1 MSVGNGRGVVV
12 TGASTGIGRACALAL
27 AGDGFRVFAGVRRDE
42 DAQSLAS
49 EGADGLVPLVFDVT
63 DQASLAAAAEKTR
76 EVLAGDGLAGLVN
89 NAGISVSAPLE
100 HVALERLRLQLEVNV
115 VGQVAATQAFLP
127 LVREGK
133 GRIVNIGSV
142 GGRVA
147 LPMLGPYNASKF
159 AMEAITDSLRQE
171 LRSEGIHVS
180 IVEPGAVDTK
190 IWDKGTTEAR
200 ASAAELSPEASAR
213 YGTLIAKVTQAAE
226 KEADGAAPP
235 KVVADAVA
243 HALTSDRP
251 RTRYPVGRGVG
262 TRIRLR
268 KLLPDRA
275 FDRVVAKALRL

>member
-200 ASAAELSPEASAR
+200 ASAAELSPEATAR